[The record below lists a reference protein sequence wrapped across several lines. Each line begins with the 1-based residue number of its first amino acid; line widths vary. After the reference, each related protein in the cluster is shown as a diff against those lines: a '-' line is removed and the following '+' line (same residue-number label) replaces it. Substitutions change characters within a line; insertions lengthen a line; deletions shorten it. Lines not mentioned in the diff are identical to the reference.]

1 MFKNKQLLMYGN
13 QLKYLEQVKRELEAR
28 KSRVGN
34 LSYRKKLKQMQDKK
48 SYITEIHRIRGVLS
62 QNDDRLPIGTR
73 ERLEQRV
80 KEIEN
85 LKYGA
90 FPNEYKI

>member
-1 MFKNKQLLMYGN
+1 MCKNKQLLLYGN

-28 KSRVGN
+28 KSKVGN
-34 LSYRKKLKQMQDKK
+34 LSYRKKLKQMQDKEN
-48 SYITEIHRIRGVLS
+48 YITEIHRIRGVLS
-62 QNDDRLPIGTR
+62 QNDNRLPIGTR

-90 FPNEYKI
+90 FPNEYN